1 MTLGKYLR
9 VGAAR
14 GTNPVIRELE
24 ALVSSQPPEREA
36 GLKIGFK
43 LWGAVM

>member
-24 ALVSSQPPEREA
+24 ALVSSQPPEREE